1 MLNKAYLAKV
11 LGCMILVAGTFF
23 SSCKDDIT
31 APPKPDVKE
40 PDITGKKTTTVNWNT
55 LSDGMYST
63 GAASKDLGTLTGWNE
78 ARAAIAEHTLR
89 IKLEKNALSS
99 AGGIVAN
106 VALEEGSEYEVQY
119 KVKFP
124 AEFEWG
130 KGGKIGFGF
139 RIGDG
144 NTGCDKADD
153 GNGASARLMW
163 FTSANGNVRLKPY
176 LYYKDMPDDCGSGFD
191 TAYPST
197 GSIQKNTWYLVQI
210 YIKSNTASNEDG
222 WVKFTVNGST
232 VLDRKIRWTTNNAKR
247 LINKLAFSTFR
258 GGSTPDWETTTDN
271 YVYFDDLTYTKIK

>member
-1 MLNKAYLAKV
+1 MMNKAYLAKV
-11 LGCMILVAGTFF
+11 FGCMFFIAGTFL
-23 SSCKDDIT
+23 SSCKEDIT
-31 APPKPDVKE
+31 EPPTPGVKE
-40 PDITGKKTTTVNWNT
+40 PDITIKKTTAVNWNA
-55 LSDGMYST
+55 LSDGTYNS
-63 GAASKDLGTLTGWNE
+63 AAAAKDLGTLTGWND
-78 ARAAIAEHTLR
+78 ARTAIAAQSLR
-89 IKLEKNALSS
+89 VKLEKNALSG

-106 VALEEGSEYEVQY
+106 VVLEEGSEYEVQY

-124 AEFEWG
+124 LAFEWG

-163 FTSANGNVRLKPY
+163 YTSDNGNVRLKPY
-176 LYYKDMPDDCGSGFD
+176 LYYKDMPDNCGSAFD

-197 GSIQKNTWYLVQI
+197 GSIQKDTWYVVNI
-210 YIKSNTASNEDG
+210 YIKSNTGSNEDG

-258 GGSTPDWETTTDN
+258 GGSTSDWETATEN
-271 YVYFDDLTYTKIK
+271 YVFFDDLTYTKIK